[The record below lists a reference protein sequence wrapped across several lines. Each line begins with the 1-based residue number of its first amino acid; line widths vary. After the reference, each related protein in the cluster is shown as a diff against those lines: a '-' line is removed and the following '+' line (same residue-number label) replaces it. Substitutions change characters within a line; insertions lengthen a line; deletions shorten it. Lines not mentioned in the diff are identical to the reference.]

1 MAEHTRVDEF
11 LTSLIAICKPLDSF
25 EMPLLDAHGATLS
38 HDVFAGERLVMSA
51 GSRIRSTQ
59 IGLAASIGLDHLPT
73 RPHPRVVVMSAGPVG
88 SVRFLVIFKFVGFP
102 SH

>member
-38 HDVFAGERLVMSA
+38 QDVFAGERLVMKA

-59 IGLAASIGLDHLPT
+59 IGLA
-73 RPHPRVVVMSAGPVG
+73 
-88 SVRFLVIFKFVGFP
+88 
-102 SH
+102 